1 MNKPVHIYAEDVN
14 PDTMEQFTNCAK
26 CDFVVEAA
34 LMPDAH
40 LGYVAPVGAV
50 LKTKSF
56 LVPAWVGYDIGCGLT
71 AVKLRGI
78 QKKDIQNTE
87 DIYKAVDKA
96 VPMGL
101 GKKNRYKD
109 ISKETNKKY
118 QEILSTFEQKPHDHN
133 IYQFFD
139 GSAVRHLGSLGSGNH
154 FIELGYSGE
163 DIWLVIHSG
172 SRGVGYKVAKKYMK
186 RSAGTEKNYEET
198 NPIHEDSE
206 LGKEYKAILDFGLKF
221 AELNRE
227 EMVKKT
233 VKAVQKVMDTE
244 ITYEEWTNKNHNHA
258 LKENGYYIHR
268 KGATPAKQG
277 ERGVIP
283 ANMRDGSYL
292 VKGKGN
298 KKFLES
304 SSHGAGRVMSRSG
317 AKKNI
322 SLDEFKQEMK
332 DVKGTVSEKTLDE
345 APQAY
350 KDITAVLAA
359 QQESIDVVKHI
370 KPLVNWKG
378 A

>member
-1 MNKPVHIYAEDVN
+1 MEKPVHIYADDVN
-14 PDTMEQFTNCAK
+14 PDTMKQFTNCAE
-26 CDFVVEAA
+26 CDFVKEAA

-50 LKTKSF
+50 LKTKEF

-71 AVKLRGI
+71 AIKLDGVN
-78 QKKDIQNTE
+78 KKDL
-87 DIYKAVDKA
+87 DISAIYDKVKET

-109 ISKETNKKY
+109 VSQETQKKY
-118 QEILSTFEQKPHDHN
+118 QKLLNEFEEKPHDHN
-133 IYQFFD
+133 IYQFFA

-154 FIELGYSGE
+154 FIELGYFE
-163 DIWLVIHSG
+163 DELWVIIHSG

-186 RSAGTEKNYEET
+186 RSAGTDKEYEET
-198 NPIHEDSE
+198 NPIHEESE
-206 LGKEYKAILDFGLKF
+206 LGKEYKAILEFGLKF

-227 EMVKKT
+227 EMAKKT
-233 VKAVQKVMDTE
+233 VRAIEAVTGKK
-244 ITYEEWTNKNHNHA
+244 IRYKEWTNKNHNHA
-258 LKENGYYIHR
+258 LEEDGYYIHR
-268 KGATPAKQG
+268 KGATPAKKG

-292 VKGKGN
+292 VIGKGSE
-298 KKFLES
+298 KFLES

-322 SLDEFKQEMK
+322 DLEEFKKEME
-332 DVKGTVSEKTLDE
+332 DVKGTVSERTLDE

-359 QQESIDVVKHI
+359 QQESIEVVKHI
-370 KPLVNWKG
+370 KPIINWKG
-378 A
+378 T